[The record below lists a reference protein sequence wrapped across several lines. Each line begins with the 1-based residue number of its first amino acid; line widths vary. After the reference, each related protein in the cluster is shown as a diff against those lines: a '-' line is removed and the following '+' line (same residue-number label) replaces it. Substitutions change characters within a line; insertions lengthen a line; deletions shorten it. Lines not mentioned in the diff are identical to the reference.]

1 LKFNAD
7 PKELTMPTRSRTN
20 ATKPPKHLQPATRR
34 WFAGVLENYELEE
47 HHVRLLV
54 LAGESWDRCVAARQ
68 AIDEHG
74 MIFTDRFGAPR
85 QRPEI
90 AIERDSRLSFAR
102 LIRELDLD
110 VGQPAVPSRPP
121 ALVSNRRI

>member
-1 LKFNAD
+1 
-7 PKELTMPTRSRTN
+7 MSTRSR
-20 ATKPPKHLQPATRR
+20 ADAIKPPKHLRPATRR
-34 WFAGVLENYELEE
+34 WFAGVLKQYELEE

-54 LAGESWDRCVAARQ
+54 LASEAFDRCVAARQ

-74 MIFTDRFGAPR
+74 MIFIDRFGAPR

-90 AIERDSRLSFAR
+90 AIERDSRLSFTR

-121 ALVSNRRI
+121 ALVSNRRA